1 VGNCGA
7 HCHLAAARP
16 CCCCSRAN
24 CLAGMPSSSSTRRT
38 SGRGLSSADGQDEEP
53 ASASCFPCSCFGT
66 LTRAVVHEAQMV
78 GAALTAAPPLELKP
92 GHANEEGEARGMAP
106 PCRGAFEVVNM
117 RRWSNRLSATAFFTT
132 PGTLTLSMCSMR
144 PVCPRSQVNK
154 NKNGEIV
161 AILVA
166 GNVQEMITRDIHG
179 TLNDYLI
186 KGSLPE
192 GTVISGEFDK
202 EAVELQVALF
212 YGAKYRS
219 TERMLAGDKVPLL
232 PLEGSLAC
240 SSEAHARPLPAH
252 SLAYV
257 RSHSAARSATV
268 D

>member
-1 VGNCGA
+1 
-7 HCHLAAARP
+7 
-16 CCCCSRAN
+16 
-24 CLAGMPSSSSTRRT
+24 
-38 SGRGLSSADGQDEEP
+38 
-53 ASASCFPCSCFGT
+53 
-66 LTRAVVHEAQMV
+66 
-78 GAALTAAPPLELKP
+78 
-92 GHANEEGEARGMAP
+92 
-106 PCRGAFEVVNM
+106 
-117 RRWSNRLSATAFFTT
+117 
-132 PGTLTLSMCSMR
+132 MCSMR